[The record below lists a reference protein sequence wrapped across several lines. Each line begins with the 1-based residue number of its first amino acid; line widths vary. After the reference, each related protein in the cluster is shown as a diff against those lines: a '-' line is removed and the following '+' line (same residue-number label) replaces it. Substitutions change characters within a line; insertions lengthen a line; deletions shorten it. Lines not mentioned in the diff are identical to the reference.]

1 MFIETLEFTI
11 PIDLCDL
18 FSTLKKGP
26 RSNLEF
32 PASVN
37 SYGTTQDA
45 SIQVALRSN
54 KLTFKVDG
62 VSSDASMIS
71 KSECKTLKLSIF
83 DVDRTLMPQ
92 ESYYS
97 EAPSHSV
104 SMSFPAKRSRDFS
117 ASVKSPPAKSSRTSY
132 SDTSRGNTPVQ
143 FQNQNNSRTSEQ
155 LHSRTPSDSRVNV
168 KLEPEDPDLIEI
180 EPDPEPDDIV
190 PKKETPYMQIDYSS
204 DVPHTQTSQA
214 ALDRLSHPQS
224 SHSQSPGSSSSS
236 FHQNVPHVPDY
247 AEPSTSQ
254 VHHGDQSADD
264 FLVFQEQDDNDCDN
278 DNDADFDNEGNTT
291 NTVDSLSRR
300 ELAHPSE
307 DNYSRTRSSI
317 LPPYHSQ
324 KHRTQNQNIPESTS
338 FQISSSSSR
347 NTLNI
352 QTLLQASP
360 YQVHMDDL
368 HPSPG
373 YNTRGLDYISER
385 FQTHVGPTQ
394 QASQD
399 QPMWK
404 CEHCPR
410 EYKYLTSLRAH
421 VKKDHTGDS
430 LYKCTICGA
439 KYQAKALYI
448 GHMNKHSNKKGEKCP
463 LCGKEFQYKHNM
475 ITHMKTCK
483 FA

>member
-278 DNDADFDNEGNTT
+278 DNDADFDNEDYPIRDT
-291 NTVDSLSRR
+291 
-300 ELAHPSE
+300 
-307 DNYSRTRSSI
+307 I
-317 LPPYHSQ
+317 LGFDDPNPFPRGDVHAIL
-324 KHRTQNQNIPESTS
+324 TDQNQFLNLMSPRGSFCPTRAPPDSAGSYPCPHCVKVCATAGARRYHIMAIHRKVVYKCVCGREYTYKPNLLRHQKSCAAYMVGQSSTS
-338 FQISSSSSR
+338 S
-347 NTLNI
+347 T
-352 QTLLQASP
+352 
-360 YQVHMDDL
+360 
-368 HPSPG
+368 
-373 YNTRGLDYISER
+373 
-385 FQTHVGPTQ
+385 
-394 QASQD
+394 
-399 QPMWK
+399 
-404 CEHCPR
+404 
-410 EYKYLTSLRAH
+410 
-421 VKKDHTGDS
+421 
-430 LYKCTICGA
+430 
-439 KYQAKALYI
+439 
-448 GHMNKHSNKKGEKCP
+448 
-463 LCGKEFQYKHNM
+463 
-475 ITHMKTCK
+475 
-483 FA
+483 

>member
-278 DNDADFDNEGNTT
+278 DNDADFDNEGGFCHGDMTFQQGHQFLKGP
-291 NTVDSLSRR
+291 DELLSLFSHR
-300 ELAHPSE
+300 
-307 DNYSRTRSSI
+307 
-317 LPPYHSQ
+317 LP
-324 KHRTQNQNIPESTS
+324 
-338 FQISSSSSR
+338 
-347 NTLNI
+347 
-352 QTLLQASP
+352 
-360 YQVHMDDL
+360 
-368 HPSPG
+368 
-373 YNTRGLDYISER
+373 
-385 FQTHVGPTQ
+385 
-394 QASQD
+394 
-399 QPMWK
+399 
-404 CEHCPR
+404 
-410 EYKYLTSLRAH
+410 LTSRLANPPPAETKQFPCPQCTKVFNNHGSRWHHIAAIH
-421 VKKDHTGDS
+421 KKITFTCS
-430 LYKCTICGA
+430 
-439 KYQAKALYI
+439 
-448 GHMNKHSNKKGEKCP
+448 
-463 LCGKEFQYKHNM
+463 CGKVYSYKHNLLS
-475 ITHMKTCK
+475 HQRSCSACVKL
-483 FA
+483 

>member
-278 DNDADFDNEGNTT
+278 DNDADFDNEDYYGYGGS
-291 NTVDSLSRR
+291 DLGS
-300 ELAHPSE
+300 HM
-307 DNYSRTRSSI
+307 NYSESGVTIPTSSDNSGTQYTDFPFNAPSFDHNSGR
-317 LPPYHSQ
+317 LYPCPYCN
-324 KHRTQNQNIPESTS
+324 KS
-338 FQISSSSSR
+338 FKK
-347 NTLNI
+347 
-352 QTLLQASP
+352 
-360 YQVHMDDL
+360 
-368 HPSPG
+368 
-373 YNTRGLDYISER
+373 RGLYYHIKAIHQKIT
-385 FQTHVGPTQ
+385 F
-394 QASQD
+394 A
-399 QPMWK
+399 
-404 CEHCPR
+404 CECGKS
-410 EYKYLTSLRAH
+410 YKYQT
-421 VKKDHTGDS
+421 
-430 LYKCTICGA
+430 
-439 KYQAKALYI
+439 ALAF
-448 GHMNKHSNKKGEKCP
+448 HQKKCP
-463 LCGKEFQYKHNM
+463 LYGLQQR
-475 ITHMKTCK
+475 
-483 FA
+483 

>member
-278 DNDADFDNEGNTT
+278 DNDADFDNE
-291 NTVDSLSRR
+291 DSFGGSGQ
-300 ELAHPSE
+300 AG
-307 DNYSRTRSSI
+307 D
-317 LPPYHSQ
+317 
-324 KHRTQNQNIPESTS
+324 
-338 FQISSSSSR
+338 
-347 NTLNI
+347 LNI
-352 QTLLQASP
+352 FHPGRVSGFPQLYVRPRVVDAVKSFPCLECNKVFASRG
-360 YQVHMDDL
+360 
-368 HPSPG
+368 SR
-373 YNTRGLDYISER
+373 YNHI
-385 FQTHVGPTQ
+385 
-394 QASQD
+394 A
-399 QPMWK
+399 
-404 CEHCPR
+404 
-410 EYKYLTSLRAH
+410 
-421 VKKDHTGDS
+421 
-430 LYKCTICGA
+430 A
-439 KYQAKALYI
+439 KHKNVIY
-448 GHMNKHSNKKGEKCP
+448 SCV
-463 LCGKEFQYKHNM
+463 CGKEFSYKH
-475 ITHMKTCK
+475 HLLSHQKTCGLPK
-483 FA
+483 FLGNGLLP

>member
-92 ESYYS
+92 ESYYQ
-97 EAPSHSV
+97 EETSHSV

-117 ASVKSPPAKSSRTSY
+117 APVKSPPSKSSRTTY
-132 SDTSRGNTPVQ
+132 SESPRGSTPVQ
-143 FQNQNNSRTSEQ
+143 YHNQNNFRTSEQ
-155 LHSRTPSDSRVNV
+155 SHSRPSSDSRVNV
-168 KLEPEDPDLIEI
+168 KQEPEDPDLIEI

-278 DNDADFDNEGNTT
+278 DNDADFDNEG
-291 NTVDSLSRR
+291 VHCSRR
-300 ELAHPSE
+300 FLEHQEESGKTE
-307 DNYSRTRSSI
+307 YSHWPQQGSLKFRRCVLPEPIGSRFPCPDCNKMFASAGSRSNHI
-317 LPPYHSQ
+317 TAIHA
-324 KHRTQNQNIPESTS
+324 K
-338 FQISSSSSR
+338 
-347 NTLNI
+347 
-352 QTLLQASP
+352 QTFS
-360 YQVHMDDL
+360 
-368 HPSPG
+368 
-373 YNTRGLDYISER
+373 
-385 FQTHVGPTQ
+385 
-394 QASQD
+394 
-399 QPMWK
+399 
-404 CEHCPR
+404 C
-410 EYKYLTSLRAH
+410 
-421 VKKDHTGDS
+421 
-430 LYKCTICGA
+430 ICGKSYPYSQNLLRHKRSCA
-439 KYQAKALYI
+439 VCLVDQSA
-448 GHMNKHSNKKGEKCP
+448 
-463 LCGKEFQYKHNM
+463 
-475 ITHMKTCK
+475 
-483 FA
+483 

>member
-278 DNDADFDNEGNTT
+278 DNDADFDNEGYHGYGEYGANQVVAFTEYG
-291 NTVDSLSRR
+291 S
-300 ELAHPSE
+300 PE
-307 DNYSRTRSSI
+307 DNFASFSSNTIALASDYQTSNRFYSRSI
-317 LPPYHSQ
+317 PQNKKIYPCLHCDKVFGKSCGRDYHVKAIHEKITFECVCGKS
-324 KHRTQNQNIPESTS
+324 
-338 FQISSSSSR
+338 
-347 NTLNI
+347 
-352 QTLLQASP
+352 
-360 YQVHMDDL
+360 
-368 HPSPG
+368 
-373 YNTRGLDYISER
+373 
-385 FQTHVGPTQ
+385 
-394 QASQD
+394 
-399 QPMWK
+399 
-404 CEHCPR
+404 
-410 EYKYLTSLRAH
+410 YKYRT
-421 VKKDHTGDS
+421 
-430 LYKCTICGA
+430 
-439 KYQAKALYI
+439 ALVF
-448 GHMNKHSNKKGEKCP
+448 H
-463 LCGKEFQYKHNM
+463 Q
-475 ITHMKTCK
+475 KTC
-483 FA
+483 AGHLCLG

>member
-278 DNDADFDNEGNTT
+278 DNDADFDNEGNCGGFDDNSMRISHDAGRQQQAYSMYH
-291 NTVDSLSRR
+291 NTVWADD
-300 ELAHPSE
+300 A
-307 DNYSRTRSSI
+307 
-317 LPPYHSQ
+317 
-324 KHRTQNQNIPESTS
+324 
-338 FQISSSSSR
+338 SR
-347 NTLNI
+347 NPVLC
-352 QTLLQASP
+352 LGSS
-360 YQVHMDDL
+360 L
-368 HPSPG
+368 HHST
-373 YNTRGLDYISER
+373 TRHSGVVPKQFPCPECDKSFANYGSRWHHIAAIHR
-385 FQTHVGPTQ
+385 KVTHQCV
-394 QASQD
+394 
-399 QPMWK
+399 
-404 CEHCPR
+404 
-410 EYKYLTSLRAH
+410 
-421 VKKDHTGDS
+421 
-430 LYKCTICGA
+430 CG
-439 KYQAKALYI
+439 KIYHY
-448 GHMNKHSNKKGEKCP
+448 KHSLLFHQRSCP
-463 LCGKEFQYKHNM
+463 HCVNS
-475 ITHMKTCK
+475 
-483 FA
+483 

>member
-278 DNDADFDNEGNTT
+278 DNDADFDNEGCHGFGPSQAYDQDYYPYNDNTPT
-291 NTVDSLSRR
+291 SNDSFFTTSSNT
-300 ELAHPSE
+300 
-307 DNYSRTRSSI
+307 
-317 LPPYHSQ
+317 Q
-324 KHRTQNQNIPESTS
+324 
-338 FQISSSSSR
+338 
-347 NTLNI
+347 
-352 QTLLQASP
+352 
-360 YQVHMDDL
+360 
-368 HPSPG
+368 
-373 YNTRGLDYISER
+373 R
-385 FQTHVGPTQ
+385 FQHPHMTYSLPQEPSVATPAFPCASCNKVFASAGARHNHVS
-394 QASQD
+394 AIHN
-399 QPMWK
+399 K
-404 CEHCPR
+404 
-410 EYKYLTSLRAH
+410 
-421 VKKDHTGDS
+421 VKFQ
-430 LYKCTICGA
+430 C
-439 KYQAKALYI
+439 
-448 GHMNKHSNKKGEKCP
+448 
-463 LCGKEFQYKHNM
+463 LCGKVYIYRQGLISHK
-475 ITHMKTCK
+475 KTCPL
-483 FA
+483 FVGT

>member
-278 DNDADFDNEGNTT
+278 DNDADFDNEGSRSMGFNQSVASDFSFYGDTRNMYARHKNSANLPRALPGLDSPRYPIPEAT
-291 NTVDSLSRR
+291 RSLSGLMCRQCGKMF
-300 ELAHPSE
+300 A
-307 DNYSRTRSSI
+307 
-317 LPPYHSQ
+317 
-324 KHRTQNQNIPESTS
+324 
-338 FQISSSSSR
+338 SSSTLSVH
-347 NTLNI
+347 NTAVHKN
-352 QTLLQASP
+352 AS
-360 YQVHMDDL
+360 YVCVC
-368 HPSPG
+368 G
-373 YNTRGLDYISER
+373 
-385 FQTHVGPTQ
+385 
-394 QASQD
+394 
-399 QPMWK
+399 K
-404 CEHCPR
+404 K
-410 EYKYLTSLRAH
+410 YKYRPGLLHHKT
-421 VKKDHTGDS
+421 T
-430 LYKCTICGA
+430 CTVVARQKLDGS
-439 KYQAKALYI
+439 
-448 GHMNKHSNKKGEKCP
+448 GVR
-463 LCGKEFQYKHNM
+463 
-475 ITHMKTCK
+475 
-483 FA
+483 

>member
-278 DNDADFDNEGNTT
+278 DNDADFDNEGDFGGYNEVFAQTPIPLHYKGSAKQ
-291 NTVDSLSRR
+291 DQYSSL
-300 ELAHPSE
+300 
-307 DNYSRTRSSI
+307 Y
-317 LPPYHSQ
+317 
-324 KHRTQNQNIPESTS
+324 STS
-338 FQISSSSSR
+338 RQ
-347 NTLNI
+347 N
-352 QTLLQASP
+352 
-360 YQVHMDDL
+360 
-368 HPSPG
+368 PG
-373 YNTRGLDYISER
+373 
-385 FQTHVGPTQ
+385 
-394 QASQD
+394 
-399 QPMWK
+399 QPMGSFPCSE
-404 CEHCPR
+404 CEKVFASH
-410 EYKYLTSLRAH
+410 
-421 VKKDHTGDS
+421 
-430 LYKCTICGA
+430 GA
-439 KYQAKALYI
+439 RWHHIAAKHKQVTY
-448 GHMNKHSNKKGEKCP
+448 SCV
-463 LCGKEFQYKHNM
+463 CGKVYRYRQSLLHHRQSCSVYTRF
-475 ITHMKTCK
+475 
-483 FA
+483 

>member
-278 DNDADFDNEGNTT
+278 DNDADFDNEDSGLKFAPQQSFKYFDMETTKVKDPGQPSHDYVVFLEDGSNTYLPSKFT
-291 NTVDSLSRR
+291 N
-300 ELAHPSE
+300 E
-307 DNYSRTRSSI
+307 
-317 LPPYHSQ
+317 
-324 KHRTQNQNIPESTS
+324 
-338 FQISSSSSR
+338 
-347 NTLNI
+347 
-352 QTLLQASP
+352 
-360 YQVHMDDL
+360 
-368 HPSPG
+368 G
-373 YNTRGLDYISER
+373 G
-385 FQTHVGPTQ
+385 
-394 QASQD
+394 
-399 QPMWK
+399 
-404 CEHCPR
+404 
-410 EYKYLTSLRAH
+410 
-421 VKKDHTGDS
+421 
-430 LYKCTICGA
+430 
-439 KYQAKALYI
+439 KAVYPCQ
-448 GHMNKHSNKKGEKCP
+448 E
-463 LCGKEFQYKHNM
+463 CGKVF
-475 ITHMKTCK
+475 THPHSRKQHRQAIHEKRTFSCACGKTFTFPQNLQRHRKSCPM
-483 FA
+483 FISAPSF

>member
-278 DNDADFDNEGNTT
+278 DNDADFDNEGVPGYGMSRYPQSQGYSHGGVASQILSHPDVGELYQYDCGPSVAINTG
-291 NTVDSLSRR
+291 
-300 ELAHPSE
+300 
-307 DNYSRTRSSI
+307 
-317 LPPYHSQ
+317 
-324 KHRTQNQNIPESTS
+324 
-338 FQISSSSSR
+338 
-347 NTLNI
+347 
-352 QTLLQASP
+352 
-360 YQVHMDDL
+360 
-368 HPSPG
+368 PSPKLFQCPQCSKSFSKSW
-373 YNTRGLDYISER
+373 GLNYHIKAIHENVTFLCECGR
-385 FQTHVGPTQ
+385 TYRYQTAL
-394 QASQD
+394 ASHQKRCS
-399 QPMWK
+399 MHR
-404 CEHCPR
+404 EH
-410 EYKYLTSLRAH
+410 
-421 VKKDHTGDS
+421 
-430 LYKCTICGA
+430 
-439 KYQAKALYI
+439 
-448 GHMNKHSNKKGEKCP
+448 KGS
-463 LCGKEFQYKHNM
+463 
-475 ITHMKTCK
+475 
-483 FA
+483 

>member
-278 DNDADFDNEGNTT
+278 DNDADFDNEGFVLENPFPAGLNVALGHIHGRPFAEQAPITLMKSHVPT
-291 NTVDSLSRR
+291 HTGLFPCSQCDKVFSGRGARWNHVKAIHDQATFACVCGVTYNYCNALSR
-300 ELAHPSE
+300 HKKKCSMCVG
-307 DNYSRTRSSI
+307 
-317 LPPYHSQ
+317 YH
-324 KHRTQNQNIPESTS
+324 R
-338 FQISSSSSR
+338 
-347 NTLNI
+347 
-352 QTLLQASP
+352 
-360 YQVHMDDL
+360 
-368 HPSPG
+368 
-373 YNTRGLDYISER
+373 
-385 FQTHVGPTQ
+385 
-394 QASQD
+394 
-399 QPMWK
+399 
-404 CEHCPR
+404 
-410 EYKYLTSLRAH
+410 
-421 VKKDHTGDS
+421 
-430 LYKCTICGA
+430 
-439 KYQAKALYI
+439 
-448 GHMNKHSNKKGEKCP
+448 
-463 LCGKEFQYKHNM
+463 
-475 ITHMKTCK
+475 
-483 FA
+483 

>member
-278 DNDADFDNEGNTT
+278 DNDADFDNEGNCGGFDDNSMRISHDPGRQQQAYSMYH
-291 NTVDSLSRR
+291 NTVGAYD
-300 ELAHPSE
+300 A
-307 DNYSRTRSSI
+307 
-317 LPPYHSQ
+317 
-324 KHRTQNQNIPESTS
+324 
-338 FQISSSSSR
+338 SR
-347 NTLNI
+347 NPVLC
-352 QTLLQASP
+352 LGSA
-360 YQVHMDDL
+360 L
-368 HPSPG
+368 HHST
-373 YNTRGLDYISER
+373 TRHSGVVPKQFPCPECDKSFANYGSRWHHIAAIHR
-385 FQTHVGPTQ
+385 KVTHQCV
-394 QASQD
+394 
-399 QPMWK
+399 
-404 CEHCPR
+404 
-410 EYKYLTSLRAH
+410 
-421 VKKDHTGDS
+421 
-430 LYKCTICGA
+430 CG
-439 KYQAKALYI
+439 KIYHY
-448 GHMNKHSNKKGEKCP
+448 KHSLLFHQRSCP
-463 LCGKEFQYKHNM
+463 HCANS
-475 ITHMKTCK
+475 
-483 FA
+483 

>member
-278 DNDADFDNEGNTT
+278 DNDADFDNEGIDIADIQEKVRHFSPRFGFGNSTPT
-291 NTVDSLSRR
+291 SFGSFPITGASWLSSSGGQQDLKGLFQCDICEKVFRSQDSRKVHKEAVHENKTFVCICGKVYRSSSALSRHKR
-300 ELAHPSE
+300 
-307 DNYSRTRSSI
+307 
-317 LPPYHSQ
+317 
-324 KHRTQNQNIPESTS
+324 
-338 FQISSSSSR
+338 
-347 NTLNI
+347 
-352 QTLLQASP
+352 
-360 YQVHMDDL
+360 
-368 HPSPG
+368 
-373 YNTRGLDYISER
+373 
-385 FQTHVGPTQ
+385 
-394 QASQD
+394 
-399 QPMWK
+399 
-404 CEHCPR
+404 
-410 EYKYLTSLRAH
+410 
-421 VKKDHTGDS
+421 
-430 LYKCTICGA
+430 ICSA
-439 KYQAKALYI
+439 YQAQL
-448 GHMNKHSNKKGEKCP
+448 
-463 LCGKEFQYKHNM
+463 
-475 ITHMKTCK
+475 
-483 FA
+483 

>member
-92 ESYYS
+92 ESYYQ
-97 EAPSHSV
+97 EETSHSV

-117 ASVKSPPAKSSRTSY
+117 APVKSPPSKSSRTTY
-132 SDTSRGNTPVQ
+132 SESPRGSTPVQ
-143 FQNQNNSRTSEQ
+143 YHNQNNFRTSEQ
-155 LHSRTPSDSRVNV
+155 SHSRPSSDSRVNV
-168 KLEPEDPDLIEI
+168 KQEPEDPDLIEI

-278 DNDADFDNEGNTT
+278 DNDADFDNEGG
-291 NTVDSLSRR
+291 
-300 ELAHPSE
+300 
-307 DNYSRTRSSI
+307 YG
-317 LPPYHSQ
+317 
-324 KHRTQNQNIPESTS
+324 
-338 FQISSSSSR
+338 ISSMSR
-347 NTLNI
+347 SGHQVHQVLPGRDHLSNFRPFTRCQANPGSLTK
-352 QTLLQASP
+352 QYPCQHCEKVFASP
-360 YQVHMDDL
+360 
-368 HPSPG
+368 G
-373 YNTRGLDYISER
+373 TRWHHVAAIHKKV
-385 FQTHVGPTQ
+385 THRCV
-394 QASQD
+394 
-399 QPMWK
+399 
-404 CEHCPR
+404 
-410 EYKYLTSLRAH
+410 
-421 VKKDHTGDS
+421 
-430 LYKCTICGA
+430 
-439 KYQAKALYI
+439 
-448 GHMNKHSNKKGEKCP
+448 
-463 LCGKEFQYKHNM
+463 CGKVYSYRYNLL
-475 ITHMKTCK
+475 THQRNCVQCVKP
-483 FA
+483 